1 MCIFKCNLWLLYM
14 TRKSGFLVW
23 CFILAMLSTF
33 GQSKEE
39 LNRYSDSLYSQLTKI
54 EDKEERALQ
63 LLELSFIWSDYET
76 EKAFGFVDEAE
87 ILLGERAKT
96 EYYQGI
102 LNFYRA
108 AGNFDIDLQT
118 AKEQYMTADRYLK
131 KVEGKKKTT
140 ASRYR
145 ARLWASYGALRQRE
159 GEAHEYIEILLEK
172 VIPIA
177 MDIRDSALLGN
188 NYQNVAMLLM
198 NVRQHAKADD
208 YYGRAMD
215 LLQGRED
222 AHEARFTLFVNA
234 ARNALLGNDLKRSR
248 LLLDSAAKIIDV
260 VPILDYRSMYHTV
273 EGSYWQKQKM
283 FDQAHAHFEKGL
295 AIAKEKHDEDMVATI
310 LFDQFSAFQTNNQ
323 PALAMGKL
331 REVLPYIEQKPS
343 LRNKQMVYYNLAKT
357 ATQLGDYREATEWY
371 EQHRR
376 ITDTLLKDRGEERT
390 LELEEMY
397 QATAKE
403 NELLRV
409 KAENQQQQLSLQQ
422 TRLLAGILAFAMVV
436 LAMLSFIWYNSLK
449 NRKRLAAQR
458 EQLLQEEL
466 KNYKQQEKLNVFNA
480 MLQGQERERSRIA
493 KDLHDGL
500 GGILAGV
507 KLKLSAVVNT
517 QEKENNKT
525 PSSMELYSIIHQLD
539 HSVNELRRIARNM
552 MPESLLYMGLE
563 ASLQDLC
570 SAIAHPNLQ
579 VEFQATNLRNNYSQP
594 FLITVYRIVQEL
606 LTNAI
611 KHSEATQIWVQC
623 SEADGTFD
631 LTVEDNGRG
640 FNPQNNALRSD
651 GIGLSNVRNRVEIL
665 NGHLEID
672 AAEGKGAAFHIQFK
686 LND

>member
-208 YYGRAMD
+208 YYGRARD
-215 LLQGRED
+215 LLEGRED

-248 LLLDSAAKIIDV
+248 LLLDSAAKIVDV
-260 VPILDYRSMYHTV
+260 VPILDYRS
-273 EGSYWQKQKM
+273 
-283 FDQAHAHFEKGL
+283 
-295 AIAKEKHDEDMVATI
+295 
-310 LFDQFSAFQTNNQ
+310 
-323 PALAMGKL
+323 
-331 REVLPYIEQKPS
+331 
-343 LRNKQMVYYNLAKT
+343 
-357 ATQLGDYREATEWY
+357 
-371 EQHRR
+371 
-376 ITDTLLKDRGEERT
+376 
-390 LELEEMY
+390 
-397 QATAKE
+397 
-403 NELLRV
+403 
-409 KAENQQQQLSLQQ
+409 
-422 TRLLAGILAFAMVV
+422 
-436 LAMLSFIWYNSLK
+436 
-449 NRKRLAAQR
+449 
-458 EQLLQEEL
+458 
-466 KNYKQQEKLNVFNA
+466 
-480 MLQGQERERSRIA
+480 
-493 KDLHDGL
+493 
-500 GGILAGV
+500 
-507 KLKLSAVVNT
+507 
-517 QEKENNKT
+517 
-525 PSSMELYSIIHQLD
+525 
-539 HSVNELRRIARNM
+539 
-552 MPESLLYMGLE
+552 
-563 ASLQDLC
+563 
-570 SAIAHPNLQ
+570 
-579 VEFQATNLRNNYSQP
+579 
-594 FLITVYRIVQEL
+594 
-606 LTNAI
+606 
-611 KHSEATQIWVQC
+611 
-623 SEADGTFD
+623 
-631 LTVEDNGRG
+631 
-640 FNPQNNALRSD
+640 
-651 GIGLSNVRNRVEIL
+651 
-665 NGHLEID
+665 
-672 AAEGKGAAFHIQFK
+672 
-686 LND
+686 